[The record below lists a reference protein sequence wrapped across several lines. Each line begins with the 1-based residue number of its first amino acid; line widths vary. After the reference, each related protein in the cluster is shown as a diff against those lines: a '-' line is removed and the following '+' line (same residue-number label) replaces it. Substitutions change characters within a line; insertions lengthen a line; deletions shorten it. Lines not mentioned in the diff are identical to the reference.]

1 MNMSNRTS
9 NATLRPAPA
18 RAATRL
24 ALAAAMAMAM
34 ASVDAQAVVSVVDD
48 AGQTV
53 TLPQPARRVI
63 SLAPHVTEMLFA
75 AGGGDRIVGT
85 VSYSDF
91 PPAARDIP
99 RVGDNK
105 ALDLERIAALK
116 PDLIV
121 IWRHG
126 NAQKQTE
133 RLRALG
139 LPLFYSEPRKLEAIP
154 EDIEKLGRLLGTEAT
169 ARDAANAFREQ
180 VTGLRKTYAARAPVS
195 VFYQVWQQP
204 LMTLNGQHLVS
215 DMLAL
220 CGGRN
225 IFAGETPLVPT
236 VSAES
241 VIAANPEVMLTASMG
256 ATQSDK
262 PLPDFEMWARWKQVT
277 AVARGNLYAIDG
289 DLVNRAG
296 PRAILGARAIC
307 ERLDEARRKR

>member
-1 MNMSNRTS
+1 MT
-9 NATLRPAPA
+9 THFTA
-18 RAATRL
+18 RA
-24 ALAAAMAMAM
+24 ALAAAALI
-34 ASVDAQAVVSVVDD
+34 ASHLAHAAVSAVDD

-53 TLPQPARRVI
+53 TLAQPARRIV
-63 SLAPHVTEMLFA
+63 SLAPHVTELIYA

-91 PPAARDIP
+91 PPEARDIP

-121 IWRHG
+121 VWRHG
-126 NAQKQTE
+126 NAQKQTD

-139 LPLFYSEPRKLEAIP
+139 MPLFFSEPRKLESIP
-154 EDIEKLGRLLGTEAT
+154 ENLEKLGTLMGTEAVAT
-169 ARDAANAFREQ
+169 RAATDFRQQ
-180 VTGLRKTYAARAPVS
+180 VDTLRKTYASRAPVT

-215 DMLAL
+215 DLLAL

-225 IFAGETPLVPT
+225 LFANETPLVPT
-236 VSAES
+236 VSVEA
-241 VIAANPEVMLTASMG
+241 VVAGNPEAMMTAGIG
-256 ATQSDK
+256 ATRPDK
-262 PLPDFEMWARWKQVT
+262 PLADFSMWEKWRQVT
-277 AVARGNLYAIDG
+277 AVARNNLFIIDG

-296 PRAILGARAIC
+296 PRVVKGAAEIC
-307 ERLDEARRKR
+307 KNLEIARSRRTGRPG

>member
-1 MNMSNRTS
+1 MLNRLTPVIAS
-9 NATLRPAPA
+9 TLLLAALPA
-18 RAATRL
+18 AAT
-24 ALAAAMAMAM
+24 
-34 ASVDAQAVVSVVDD
+34 VSAVDD

-63 SLAPHVTEMLFA
+63 SLAPHVTEMIFA

-85 VSYSDF
+85 VSYSDY
-91 PPAARDIP
+91 PPQAREIA

-105 ALDLERIAALK
+105 ALDLERIVALK

-121 IWRHG
+121 VWRHG
-126 NAQKQTE
+126 NAQKQTD

-139 LPLFYSEPRKLEAIP
+139 IPLFYSEPRRLAAIP
-154 EDIEKLGRLLGTEAT
+154 ENMEKLGTLLGTEAT
-169 ARDAANAFREQ
+169 ARRAADGFRQQ
-180 VTGLRKTYAARAPVS
+180 VEALRKTYAARPPVT

-225 IFAGETPLVPT
+225 LFAAETPLVPT
-236 VSAES
+236 VSVEA
-241 VIAANPEVMLTASMG
+241 VIAGNPEAMLTAGMG
-256 ATQSDK
+256 ATRSDQ
-262 PLPDFEMWARWKQVT
+262 PLPDFEMWRRWKQVT
-277 AVARGNLYAIDG
+277 AVARNNLFVIDG

-296 PRAILGARAIC
+296 PRVAQGAELIC
-307 ERLDEARRKR
+307 KDLDTARKRRPAR